1 MDGILRAWRTI
12 LAGNQPCLSIEIT
25 RECPLRCPGCY
36 AYNPEHLGSRVTLRT
51 LTDYRGDDLVDRLL
65 ALVRKERP
73 LHVSL
78 VGGEPL
84 VRYRELGQ
92 ILPALSRMGIHT
104 HLVTSAVRPIPL
116 EWARV
121 ARLRL
126 IVSIDGLQPEHD
138 ARRSP
143 ATYDRILR
151 HISGHAI
158 TVHCTVTRQQ
168 AQREGYLEEFVGW
181 WSRVQEVQE
190 IWLSLYTPQVGEL
203 STERLRPVESAAGGG
218 GAFRP
223 RTAVPQA
230 RDGQGNPGR
239 AGVAP
244 PVAERVHLRA
254 GHAVRVRGP
263 ASADYAVPAGWSS
276 GLLELRMHGLG
287 RADRGRAA
295 SPARRLARRHD
306 LRVVQARR
314 DGRTPPAP
322 GGTRAHRPGAHA
334 GRLRRDCGVDRQPG
348 PLTRPGPPLRTGRS
362 PCARRRARRPRRP

>member
-203 STERLRPVESAAGGG
+203 STERLRPVNRQRVVEALSALAPRYPKLAMGRETLAALASPPRSPSECIFAQVTRCVSADLRQPITPCQLGGHPDCSNCGCMASAGL
-218 GAFRP
+218 
-223 RTAVPQA
+223 TAVG
-230 RDGQGNPGR
+230 RHRLPG
-239 AGVAP
+239 GL
-244 PVAERVHLRA
+244 RVGTIFEWSRRVGTVVHRLRRA
-254 GHAVRVRGP
+254 GHEPTA
-263 ASADYAVPAGWSS
+263 
-276 GLLELRMHGLG
+276 
-287 RADRGRAA
+287 
-295 SPARRLARRHD
+295 
-306 LRVVQARR
+306 
-314 DGRTPPAP
+314 PAP
-322 GGTRAHRPGAHA
+322 TPDASGEIA
-334 GRLRRDCGVDRQPG
+334 V
-348 PLTRPGPPLRTGRS
+348 
-362 PCARRRARRPRRP
+362 